1 MCVSVEWRIIMLK
14 DTIKSS
20 RSYRRFY
27 GEKKVSYEQL
37 KELVDYARLSPS
49 CANRQPLKYIII
61 CQNEMN
67 QRVYETLGWAGYLK
81 DWDGPIETE
90 RPTGY
95 IIMLRDLLIN
105 KNMTIDEGI
114 AAQSIFLGATEM
126 NLGGCYIGSFKK
138 DQLKEVCEISDEY
151 DIALVIALGYP
162 KEEVVIENVGPDG
175 DVKYWR
181 DKNEVHHVPKRSLDK
196 IIIKEYL

>member
-1 MCVSVEWRIIMLK
+1 MLK

-49 CANRQPLKYIII
+49 GANRQPLKYIIV
-61 CQNEMN
+61 CQDEMN
-67 QRVYETLGWAGYLK
+67 KKVYETLGWAGYLK

-95 IIMLRDLLIN
+95 IIMLRDLSIN
-105 KNMTIDEGI
+105 KNMSIDEGI

-138 DQLKEVCEISDEY
+138 DKLKEICNLNDEY

-162 KEEVVIENVGPDG
+162 KEKVVIENIGSDG

-181 DKNEVHHVPKRSLDK
+181 DENQVHHVPKRSMDE
-196 IIIKEYL
+196 IIMKEFR